1 MEFTG
6 TILVVE
12 DNPGLCA
19 LAEEVLS
26 SAGYSVLAAQNGAGA
41 LRLAEEYFGQIQLLL
56 TDITLPDIDGQ
67 QIAARLHALR
77 PEMKVLFMSG
87 YAKDAIPGDGPFGA
101 DANFIQKPWSPQGL
115 CEKICSVLTA
125 QTPRKRILVV
135 DDEPAVRE
143 WLAELLTGCGYQVFT
158 AKDGLQA
165 KQVAAREALD
175 IMITDISM
183 PNEEGLGVIR
193 ALRKTHPGL
202 KIIAMSGSYA
212 EALMDAKL
220 LGANA
225 ALTKPFTSETVL
237 KCIAELTFSA
247 TPGSA
252 DRAYVDRSVRNSRR

>member
-1 MEFTG
+1 MESTG

-26 SAGYSVLAAQNGAGA
+26 SAGYSVLAARDGACA
-41 LRLAEEYFGQIQLLL
+41 LRVAEEYFGQIQLLL
-56 TDITLPDIDGQ
+56 TDITLPDIGGQ
-67 QIAARLHALR
+67 QIATRLHALR

-87 YAKDAIPGDGPFGA
+87 HAKDAVHGNGPFGV

-115 CEKICSVLTA
+115 CEKICSVLTT
-125 QTPRKRILVV
+125 QPPRKRILVV
-135 DDEPAVRE
+135 DDEPAVCE
-143 WLAELLTGCGYQVFT
+143 WLADLLTGCGYQVLT

-212 EALMDAKL
+212 EALMDDKL

-237 KCIAELTFSA
+237 KCIAELTFPV

-252 DRAYVDRSVRNSRR
+252 DRAYVDRSVSNSRR

>member
-1 MEFTG
+1 MESTG
-6 TILVVE
+6 TILLVE
-12 DNPGLCA
+12 DNSGLCA

-26 SAGYSVLAAQNGAGA
+26 SAGYSVLAAQNGACA
-41 LRLAEEYFGQIQLLL
+41 LRVAEKYFGQIQLLL

-67 QIAARLHALR
+67 QIAALLHALR

-87 YAKDAIPGDGPFGA
+87 HAKDAVHGNGPFAA

-115 CEKICSVLTA
+115 CEKICSVLATQA
-125 QTPRKRILVV
+125 PRKRILVV
-135 DDEPAVRE
+135 DDEPAIRE
-143 WLAELLTGCGYQVFT
+143 WLDELLTGCGYQVFT

-165 KQVAAREALD
+165 KRLAAREALD
-175 IMITDISM
+175 VMITDISM
-183 PNEEGLGVIR
+183 PDEEGLGVIR

-237 KCIAELTFSA
+237 KCIAELISPA
-247 TPGSA
+247 APGSA
-252 DRAYVDRSVRNSRR
+252 DQRLRGPLRA

>member
-1 MEFTG
+1 MESTG

-26 SAGYSVLAAQNGAGA
+26 SAGYSVLAAQDGAQA
-41 LRLAEEYFGQIQLLL
+41 LRVAEEYFGQIQLLL
-56 TDITLPDIDGQ
+56 TDITLPDIGGQ

-87 YAKDAIPGDGPFGA
+87 HAKAAVIGDGPLGA

-115 CEKICSVLTA
+115 CDKICSVLTP
-125 QTPRKRILVV
+125 QPPGKRILVV
-135 DDEPAVRE
+135 DDEPAVCE
-143 WLAELLTGCGYQVFT
+143 WLAELLSGCGYQVFT
-158 AKDGLQA
+158 AKDGVQA

-193 ALRKTHPGL
+193 ALRKTHPSL

-237 KCIAELTFSA
+237 KCIAELSFPA
-247 TPGSA
+247 APGGA
-252 DRAYVDRSVRNSRR
+252 DQAYVDRSVRNSLR